1 MNLFLPGAY
10 MPQNIQRQDENSCC
24 ADDWPQIRFY
34 CCICRAQ
41 RTQEAEED
49 FQRLQGR
56 VRFQA
61 HRGQVL
67 LLLMTCPLLIVHLF
81 IVHFCI
87 VHLFIGQIPEA
98 VVDFGYTSIQ
108 HDIDSVCNMQY
119 KYVLQH

>member
-10 MPQNIQRQDENSCC
+10 VPQNIQRQDENSCC
-24 ADDWPQIRFY
+24 AADWPQIRFY

-56 VRFQA
+56 VKSQA
-61 HRGQVL
+61 HRGKVL
-67 LLLMTCPLLIVHLF
+67 LLLMTWLLLIVHLF
-81 IVHFCI
+81 I
-87 VHLFIGQIPEA
+87 GQTPEA